1 MPDVAQEILTA
12 FGDAVRKANG
22 LKGWSL
28 DSLGAAITPPMS
40 KGYLSRIQNGK
51 RQLSPAT
58 VGKLIKVLDLDES
71 WMDRFLGNA
80 EDEVTQEDRRA
91 EQLLS
96 ATGHDEA
103 IDIAENLMIALAY
116 EYAEG
121 DANDLDSAYRGLKV
135 ALQTAV
141 EMKAR
146 AALPDNTD
154 AGISAV
160 RAEVQRLNE
169 AEELDAAAEAIDAAM
184 AQKSAEV
191 SALLDLG
198 VQQDRMRNEPEAAA
212 AKLVQQVMLDA
223 PKEPFE
229 ALRGV
234 MLEWYERGRDRGLAF
249 EATVAI
255 QLARSNLAFATDAN
269 ARGTVQNDLGNTL
282 SILGARESETARLD
296 EAVLAYREAL
306 KELTREQVPLDWATT
321 QNNLGNALKSLGER
335 ESGTARLD
343 EAVMAY
349 REALKERTRKQVP
362 LDWATTQNNLGTV
375 LKSLGERESGTARLD
390 EAVLAYS
397 KALKERT
404 RERVPL
410 DWAVTQNNLGNALTS
425 LGERES
431 GTARLDEAVLA
442 CREALKERKRARVP
456 QDWATTQNNLG
467 TALRILGERESGTAR
482 LDQAVL
488 AYREA
493 LKERKRARVP
503 LYWAATQ
510 VNLAIVYVAY
520 FEKDG
525 TVAHL
530 DVAERHGL
538 DAREVFDEAGVTHY
552 LANAD
557 ALLTHI
563 QSLRD

>member
-169 AEELDAAAEAIDAAM
+169 AEELDEAAAAIDAAM
-184 AQKSAEV
+184 AQKTAEV

-223 PKEPFE
+223 PTEPLN
-229 ALRGV
+229 ALRNV
-234 MLEWYERGRDRGLAF
+234 MIEWYERGRDGGLAF

-306 KELTREQVPLDWATT
+306 KEWSRERVPLEWAMTQNNLGNALKFLGERESGTMRLDEAVVAFREALKERTHARVPLDWATT

-362 LDWATTQNNLGTV
+362 LDWAMTQNNLGNALAT
-375 LKSLGERESGTARLD
+375 LGVRESGTARLD
-390 EAVLAYS
+390 EAVLAYRE
-397 KALKERT
+397 ALKERT

-410 DWAVTQNNLGNALTS
+410 QWAMTQNNLGNALRS
-425 LGERES
+425 LGVRES
-431 GTARLDEAVLA
+431 GTARLDEAVEA
-442 CREALKERKRARVP
+442 FREALKERTR
-456 QDWATTQNNLG
+456 T
-467 TALRILGERESGTAR
+467 
-482 LDQAVL
+482 
-488 AYREA
+488 
-493 LKERKRARVP
+493 RVP
-503 LYWAATQ
+503 LDWAMTQ
-510 VNLAIVYVAY
+510 FNIALVYLAY
-520 FEKDG
+520 FGKDG

-530 DVAERHGL
+530 DVAERHVL
-538 DAREVFDEAGVTHY
+538 DAREVFDEAGATHY
-552 LANAD
+552 LGLAD
-557 ALLTHI
+557 TQLARI